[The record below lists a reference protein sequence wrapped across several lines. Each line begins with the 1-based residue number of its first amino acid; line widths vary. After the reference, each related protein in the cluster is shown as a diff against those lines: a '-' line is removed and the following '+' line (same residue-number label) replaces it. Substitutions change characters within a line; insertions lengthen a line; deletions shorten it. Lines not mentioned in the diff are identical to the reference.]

1 MAILNGKTIRA
12 NSIQVTN
19 NRTDLKL
26 TVDSSPLVV
35 VLGDLEELALFSSLP
50 EVLHEIKGTS
60 GSEQLI
66 GTNSDDEIRGFE
78 GRDTLS
84 GGAGNDIL
92 IGGLN
97 GDHLT
102 GGEGSDRF
110 VFDSFD
116 ERTDTIADFNVNEDM
131 LVLTNLFANLNYNG
145 VNPIADG
152 YLQFVQD
159 GASTKVQVDPDG
171 VDGPWLFTTVA
182 ILEQVTPEPL
192 NVVVLNQ
199 IIGTSGKDKLNGTDG
214 SDIIMG
220 LEGADTLIGGAGDDI
235 LVGSLDGDRLTGGK
249 GSDHFVYNSF
259 DDYVRTDRISDFN
272 VNEDKLVL
280 KNLFV
285 ELNYTGFAPIADGYL
300 KFAQQGLNTRVQI
313 NPDGVDGSLPFTTIA
328 ILDNVKVANLV
339 VGSNVII

>member
-1 MAILNGKTIRA
+1 MAILNGRTTRA

-26 TVDSSPLVV
+26 TADSSPLVV
-35 VLGDLEELALFSSLP
+35 VVGDLEELALFSSLP

-60 GSEQLI
+60 ASEQLI

-92 IGGLN
+92 IGGVH
-97 GDHLT
+97 GDHLI

-131 LVLTNLFANLNYNG
+131 LVLTNLFANLKYNG
-145 VNPIADG
+145 INPIADG

-159 GASTKVQVDPDG
+159 GLSTKVQVDPDG
-171 VDGPWLFTTVA
+171 VDGAFPFTTVA
-182 ILEQVTPEPL
+182 ILEQVTSEPL
-192 NVVVLNQ
+192 KVVVLNQ
-199 IIGTSGKDKLNGTDG
+199 IIGTSGKDKLNGTGG

-235 LVGSLDGDRLTGGK
+235 LVGGLDGDRLTGGK
-249 GSDHFVYNSF
+249 GSDIFVYNSF
-259 DDYVRTDRISDFN
+259 DDRADRITDFN
-272 VNEDKLVL
+272 INEDKLVL
-280 KNLFV
+280 KNLLV
-285 ELNYTGFAPIADGYL
+285 ELNYTGFDPIADGYL
-300 KFAQQGLNTRVQI
+300 KFTQQGLNTRVQI

>member
-1 MAILNGKTIRA
+1 MAILNGSTTRA

-19 NRTDLKL
+19 NRTNLKI
-26 TVDSSPLVV
+26 TADSSPLVV
-35 VLGDLEELALFSSLP
+35 VLGDLEELQLFSSLP
-50 EVLHEIKGTS
+50 KVLNEIKGTS

-78 GRDTLS
+78 ERDTLN

-92 IGGLN
+92 IGGLG
-97 GDHLT
+97 GDRLI

-131 LVLTNLFANLNYNG
+131 LVLTNLFATLNYNG
-145 VNPIADG
+145 VNPVADG
-152 YLQFVQD
+152 YLKFVQD
-159 GASTKVQVDPDG
+159 GLNTRVQVDPDG

-182 ILEQVTPEPL
+182 ILEQVTSEPL

-214 SDIIMG
+214 KDIIAG

-235 LVGSLDGDRLTGGK
+235 LVGGLDGDRLTGGQ
-249 GSDHFVYNSF
+249 GSDRFVYNSF
-259 DDYVRTDRISDFN
+259 DDRPRTDRISDFN

-285 ELNYTGFAPIADGYL
+285 ELNYAGFAPIADGYL
-300 KFAQQGLNTRVQI
+300 KFVQQGLNTRVQI

-328 ILDNVKVANLV
+328 ILDNVKVANFV
-339 VGSNVII
+339 VGTNVII